1 MDGTKHNQSAV
12 RDKILFFFPTSR
24 DESDMKK
31 ILTLTEIQDM
41 LDDEFEDDNRHRRD
55 RNGMDIVM
63 FPPDDNDN
71 SDGDSDDS
79 DNPSGDIARLSSRL
93 LQAGGEVRI
102 NKSDSLDSAS
112 DIRDALR
119 EAEDSAS
126 VSAEP
131 DLSLEEE
138 VEDRDKN
145 EEREE
150 EGMEEEG
157 MELEMTGGGGDDR
170 DTSDDFE
177 VTLDDDCKRQKP
189 CDESDDMFSDMYDPK
204 DYKRIPL
211 LSIRQTNK
219 ESNKNGVSSDSEA
232 GSDIDLNPVIGKGKG
247 NGG

>member
-1 MDGTKHNQSAV
+1 
-12 RDKILFFFPTSR
+12 
-24 DESDMKK
+24 
-31 ILTLTEIQDM
+31 M
-41 LDDEFEDDNRHRRD
+41 LDSEFEDDERHKRD
-55 RNGMDIVM
+55 KNGVDIVM

-189 CDESDDMFSDMYDPK
+189 CDESDDMF
-204 DYKRIPL
+204 
-211 LSIRQTNK
+211 
-219 ESNKNGVSSDSEA
+219 
-232 GSDIDLNPVIGKGKG
+232 
-247 NGG
+247 